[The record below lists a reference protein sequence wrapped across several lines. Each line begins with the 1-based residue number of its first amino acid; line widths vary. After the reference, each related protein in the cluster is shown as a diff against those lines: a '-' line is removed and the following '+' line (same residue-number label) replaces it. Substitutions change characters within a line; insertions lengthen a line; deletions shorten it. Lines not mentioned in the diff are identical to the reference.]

1 MSKLS
6 EAVQFFPCNAEETVI
21 KCNVK
26 TEYGKQQVPVD
37 FCQLGK
43 GKQVQILYDLVTV
56 SMEYI
61 STALCGDAPGNW
73 EGRFCMLIYKPGNL
87 PVVGT
92 GT

>member
-1 MSKLS
+1 M
-6 EAVQFFPCNAEETVI
+6 I

-61 STALCGDAPGNW
+61 STALCGDGHWA
-73 EGRFCMLIYKPGNL
+73 
-87 PVVGT
+87 T
-92 GT
+92 G

>member
-1 MSKLS
+1 MSNAIGNS
-6 EAVQFFPCNAEETVI
+6 STFSCNGKGTVI
-21 KCNVK
+21 KCNLK

-61 STALCGDAPGNW
+61 STAFCGAGHW
-73 EGRFCMLIYKPGNL
+73 
-87 PVVGT
+87 VT
-92 GT
+92 GKTAFVC